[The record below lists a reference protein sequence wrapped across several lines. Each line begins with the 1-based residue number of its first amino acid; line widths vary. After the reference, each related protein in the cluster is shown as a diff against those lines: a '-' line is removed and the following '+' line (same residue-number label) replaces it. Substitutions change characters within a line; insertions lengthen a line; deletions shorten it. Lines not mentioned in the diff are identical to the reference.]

1 MVKKEMI
8 IGTGLYEVVQE
19 TEKLKGVAKSLAL
32 FRKVSA
38 SVEDSVKVNRVIS
51 ARSLFKINEKAYYI
65 MQTLLTMS
73 DGAQFTFAE
82 LQKNIFKKIEKG
94 SSVSNGNSVAFY
106 YTLKDAIREADI
118 IKSIMILSSFGI
130 RLHLT
135 INRNGVLSVK
145 RHDAKE
151 TLLSASFYIENIL
164 LGEDGEEQKVRKTV
178 QFNSEFIAEYSEIMN
193 TPAYVFAKAKLATY
207 LEKRSSMAS
216 EQEKDQK
223 QIAQ

>member
-1 MVKKEMI
+1 MARNEVV
-8 IGTGLYEVVQE
+8 IGTGLYEVVKE
-19 TEKLKGVAKSLAL
+19 TEKLQGAEKSLAL

-51 ARSLFKINEKAYYI
+51 ARSLFKINEKTYYI
-65 MQTLLTMS
+65 MQGLLGMT

-82 LQKNIFKKIEKG
+82 LQKSIFKKIEKG
-94 SSVSNGNSVAFY
+94 SSVSNGNSIAFY

-135 INRNGVLSVK
+135 INKNGVLSVK

-151 TLLSASFYIENIL
+151 TLLSASFYIENIIL
-164 LGEDGEEQKVRKTV
+164 DEEGEEQKVRKTV

-207 LEKRSSMAS
+207 LEKRSNIAS
-216 EQEKDQK
+216 EQAKEQK